1 MFENQSTFLMVFI
14 FHLIILLG
22 KAALN
27 EETTENWI
35 LFNLH
40 MLMSSNLKKKHILK
54 RAPYVHS

>member
-40 MLMSSNLKKKHILK
+40 MLMSSNLKKKNIF
-54 RAPYVHS
+54 